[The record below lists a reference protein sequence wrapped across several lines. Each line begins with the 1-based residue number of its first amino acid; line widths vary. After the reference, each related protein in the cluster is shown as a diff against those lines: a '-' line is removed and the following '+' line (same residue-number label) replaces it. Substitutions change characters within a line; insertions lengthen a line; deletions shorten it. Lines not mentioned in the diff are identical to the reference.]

1 MKIKLFKFILI
12 IIFLGPI
19 SVFSKEIIFGIPQNP
34 QNINPLYARD
44 AASEK
49 ITDLVYEKIF
59 NYNEQYKLTSKFV
72 SWKNI
77 NDLDF
82 VFTAKSYSS
91 NFSNGRE
98 VVLKDLYFSI
108 KKNHHDPLSKY
119 FEDLKDIQHI
129 SLDGSIIKIKLKKPD
144 PLFVEKLSLP
154 ILPYD
159 LDDLKIDL
167 SKSSLGSN
175 QFQIISNK
183 PLILLRKDGQ
193 RIKFAEVKD
202 PSVRALK
209 LINKEIDLLQND
221 LSLPIINY
229 LERHHQ
235 LKTLSSPGTNVSYIG
250 FNHQHELLK
259 DPVVRKAIAHAINR
273 EEIIKFFFNQD
284 TQAAS
289 QILSQKHWS
298 SSNLSPH
305 EYNPQ
310 LSKNLL
316 IDAGYKLP
324 LKLEFKTSTD
334 TFRIKIA
341 TILKAQL
348 EAIGINLK
356 IISLDWGTFFKDIQN
371 GDFQLYSL
379 TWVGLKSPDI
389 YKKIFHSSMI
399 PPFGL
404 NRGLLQDE
412 MIDNLIKESYDKKN
426 WDGALEY
433 IHQNVLIY
441 PLWYEGNFM
450 ASLDSICDYQFTED
464 GSWLGLYDVR
474 LCHD

>member
-1 MKIKLFKFILI
+1 MF
-12 IIFLGPI
+12 
-19 SVFSKEIIFGIPQNP
+19 
-34 QNINPLYARD
+34 
-44 AASEK
+44 
-49 ITDLVYEKIF
+49 
-59 NYNEQYKLTSKFV
+59 
-72 SWKNI
+72 
-77 NDLDF
+77 
-82 VFTAKSYSS
+82 
-91 NFSNGRE
+91 
-98 VVLKDLYFSI
+98 FSI

-119 FEDLKDIQHI
+119 FEDLKNIQHI
-129 SLDGSIIKIKLKKPD
+129 SLNGSVIKIKLKKAD
-144 PLFVEKLSLP
+144 PLFLEKLSLP
-154 ILPYD
+154 VLPHD

-183 PLILLRKDGQ
+183 PLILLRKDGK
-193 RIKFAEVKD
+193 RIKFEEVKD

-229 LERHHQ
+229 LERHQ
-235 LKTLSSPGTNVSYIG
+235 QIKTYSAPGSNVSYIG

-259 DPVVRKAIAHAINR
+259 DPIVRKAISHAINR

-284 TQAAS
+284 TRAAS

-298 SSNLSPH
+298 SSNLSSH
-305 EYNPQ
+305 KYNPR

-371 GDFQLYSL
+371 GNFQLYSL

-389 YKKIFHSSMI
+389 YKKIFYSTMI

-404 NRGLLQDE
+404 NRGLLHDE
-412 MIDNLIKESYDKKN
+412 TIDNLIKESYDKKS
-426 WDGALEY
+426 WDGVLQY

-450 ASLDSICDYQFTED
+450 ASLKSICDYQLTDD
-464 GSWLGLYDVR
+464 GSWFGLNNVR
-474 LCHD
+474 LCND

>member
-1 MKIKLFKFILI
+1 MKIKLFKFIFI

-19 SVFSKEIIFGIPQNP
+19 LVFSQEIIFGIPQNP
-34 QNINPLYARD
+34 QNINPLYSRD

-59 NYNEQYKLTSKFV
+59 NFNERYTLISKFV
-72 SWKNI
+72 SWKNT

-82 VFTAKSYSS
+82 VLTAKHYSS
-91 NFSNGRE
+91 NFSNGRR
-98 VVLKDLYFSI
+98 VLPEDLFFSI

-119 FEDLKDIQHI
+119 FEDLKNIQHI
-129 SLDGSIIKIKLKKPD
+129 SLNGSVIKIKLKKAD
-144 PLFVEKLSLP
+144 PLFLEKLSLP
-154 ILPYD
+154 VLPHD

-183 PLILLRKDGQ
+183 PLILLRKDGK
-193 RIKFAEVKD
+193 RIKFEEVKD

-229 LERHHQ
+229 LERHQ
-235 LKTLSSPGTNVSYIG
+235 QIKTYSSPGSNVSYIG

-259 DPVVRKAIAHAINR
+259 DPIVRKAISHAINR

-284 TQAAS
+284 TRAAS

-298 SSNLSPH
+298 SSNLSSH
-305 EYNPQ
+305 EYNPK

-371 GDFQLYSL
+371 GNFQLYSL

-389 YKKIFHSSMI
+389 YKKIFYSTMI

-404 NRGLLQDE
+404 NRGLLHDE
-412 MIDNLIKESYDKKN
+412 TIDNLIKESYDKKS
-426 WDGALEY
+426 WDGVLQY

-450 ASLDSICDYQFTED
+450 ASLKSICDYQLTDD
-464 GSWLGLYDVR
+464 GSWLGLNSVR
-474 LCHD
+474 LCND

>member
-12 IIFLGPI
+12 FIFLGPI

-82 VFTAKSYSS
+82 IFTAKSYSS

-98 VVLKDLYFSI
+98 VVLKDVYFSI

-119 FEDLKDIQHI
+119 FEDLKGIQHI
-129 SLDGSIIKIKLKKPD
+129 SLDGSIIRIKLKKPD

-175 QFQIISNK
+175 KYQIISNK

-193 RIKFAEVKD
+193 RIKFEEVKD

-235 LKTLSSPGTNVSYIG
+235 LKTLSSRGTNVSYIG
-250 FNHQHELLK
+250 FNHQHELLR
-259 DPVVRKAIAHAINR
+259 DPIVRKAIAHAINR

-334 TFRIKIA
+334 TFRLKIA

-348 EAIGINLK
+348 EAIGISLK
-356 IISLDWGTFFKDIQN
+356 IKSLDWGTFFKDIQN

-412 MIDNLIKESYDKKN
+412 VIDNLIKESYDEKN

-433 IHQNVLIY
+433 IHQNVLMY

-450 ASLDSICDYQFTED
+450 ASLESICDYQLTED

>member
-59 NYNEQYKLTSKFV
+59 NFNDQYKLTSKFV

-129 SLDGSIIKIKLKKPD
+129 SLDGPIIRIKLKNPD
-144 PLFVEKLSLP
+144 PLFIEKLSLP
-154 ILPYD
+154 ILPHD
-159 LDDLKIDL
+159 LDNLKIDL

-175 QFQIISNK
+175 QYQIISNK

-193 RIKFAEVKD
+193 RIKFEEVKD

-250 FNHQHELLK
+250 FNHQHELLR
-259 DPVVRKAIAHAINR
+259 DPVVRKAIVRAINR

-284 TQAAS
+284 TKAAS

-298 SSNLSPH
+298 SSKLSSH

-310 LSKNLL
+310 FSKNLL
-316 IDAGYKLP
+316 INAGYKLP

-412 MIDNLIKESYDKKN
+412 VIDNLIKESYDKKN
-426 WDGALEY
+426 WDGAIEY

-450 ASLDSICDYQFTED
+450 ASLDNICNYQLTED